1 VIIGIQKIIKAIKES
16 KRKIIVNRWPW
27 PENF

>member
-16 KRKIIVNRWPW
+16 KRKILVNR
-27 PENF
+27 